1 MLVINAACADSDT
14 AWIREQMEP
23 AGLTVTDIK
32 KDGVLLALQGPEA
45 MGVLQELSGEEP
57 QRPAPLRPPDAQPQR
72 SEPTGV

>member
-14 AWIREQMEP
+14 AWIREQMKP

-45 MGVLQELSGEEP
+45 MGLLQ
-57 QRPAPLRPPDAQPQR
+57 
-72 SEPTGV
+72 